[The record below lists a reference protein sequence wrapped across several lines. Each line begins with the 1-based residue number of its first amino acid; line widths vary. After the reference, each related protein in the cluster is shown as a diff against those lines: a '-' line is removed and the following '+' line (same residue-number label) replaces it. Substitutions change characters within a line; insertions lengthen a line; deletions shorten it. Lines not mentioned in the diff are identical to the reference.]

1 VRADRVVAAAR
12 EREHRLNTERFTT
25 RSERERYNNNNRS
38 GGSPKTE
45 CFLTFTPPWYILHF
59 YLSAT
64 ILLAAAAAA
73 AKVYRDANLLVQR
86 STAVAAAAQL
96 SAKNK
101 HPEKKTI

>member
-1 VRADRVVAAAR
+1 
-12 EREHRLNTERFTT
+12 
-25 RSERERYNNNNRS
+25 
-38 GGSPKTE
+38 
-45 CFLTFTPPWYILHF
+45 LTFTPPWYILHF

-64 ILLAAAAAA
+64 ILLAAAAAAAA

>member
-1 VRADRVVAAAR
+1 
-12 EREHRLNTERFTT
+12 
-25 RSERERYNNNNRS
+25 
-38 GGSPKTE
+38 
-45 CFLTFTPPWYILHF
+45 LTFTPPWYILHF

-64 ILLAAAAAA
+64 ILLAAAAAAAAAA